1 MKIQFGVLDRFKN
14 FKALVENHIG
24 KNIKA
29 IMCDGGG
36 NIIPKISMCF
46 AKKMVL
52 EKKPSL
58 HIFESL
64 CFAIIKIITI

>member
-1 MKIQFGVLDRFKN
+1 MKIKFGVLYRFKN

-36 NIIPKISMCF
+36 KYNSKNFNVFCKENGIAKQTITPYFLKSMFCNN
-46 AKKMVL
+46 
-52 EKKPSL
+52 
-58 HIFESL
+58 
-64 CFAIIKIITI
+64 